1 MSQKLLNS
9 LDHLLQR
16 LPLVNFAYSGYKDF
30 LIKKLVKQSL
40 LNSSSEHTFVS
51 SQGESL
57 TSLNDTRIELISN
70 AIFLKKEEC
79 ITDNSKDINLY
90 PIYSYLLNYDNILAE
105 MFKNVIEDEY
115 ENDSNAISAYNIIYR
130 DSKAFQDLETEV
142 FDEML
147 KRRDLLHND

>member
-40 LNSSSEHTFVS
+40 LNSSSEPFVS

-57 TSLNDTRIELISN
+57 TSLNDTRIELISD
-70 AIFLKKEEC
+70 AISLKKK
-79 ITDNSKDINLY
+79 NA
-90 PIYSYLLNYDNILAE
+90 LLTIL
-105 MFKNVIEDEY
+105 KI
-115 ENDSNAISAYNIIYR
+115 
-130 DSKAFQDLETEV
+130 
-142 FDEML
+142 
-147 KRRDLLHND
+147 

>member
-70 AIFLKKEEC
+70 AIFLKK
-79 ITDNSKDINLY
+79 
-90 PIYSYLLNYDNILAE
+90 
-105 MFKNVIEDEY
+105 KNVLL
-115 ENDSNAISAYNIIYR
+115 IIP
-130 DSKAFQDLETEV
+130 KI
-142 FDEML
+142 
-147 KRRDLLHND
+147 